1 MSQREIEQSNHRFIE
16 SLQSRIRTL
25 EEELRITR
33 LERDSWKGRQE
44 ALNILLSKE
53 IEDLETKILTI
64 KNK

>member
-33 LERDSWKGRQE
+33 LERDNWKGRQE
-44 ALNILLSKE
+44 ALNIVLSKE
-53 IEDLETKILTI
+53 IEDLESKILTI